1 MSPSRPQQPKH
12 LALVLALALPLCL
25 AAGSALAQSATAPNL
40 GARSEV
46 HDLYPA
52 GGPIVDRDV
61 QTRNTSG
68 QLTSER
74 WRAGSTDFRQ
84 GGLAHA
90 KQAWNNGTLV
100 AGTSALARSDGGYN
114 GFAQAHLNTSFQI
127 QVNLSGPDDGISN
140 LLWTQILATGC
151 VPRSSCVFDI
161 SFMHQTQG
169 RLAYAN
175 QSGNREASFQER
187 LTLQST
193 VHETTHQR
201 TVRGSL
207 GLQLRNLQT
216 TAQATAGGDWS
227 TSDLQP
233 FGPTPASD
241 LGLYPTGDAR
251 NALNDPQA
259 DLQGWNFFHSQV
271 LTIPVRFLA
280 APGFGS
286 LNAWQFYGLVD
297 VQLQQQA
304 AAGIGPFV
312 YSSSTLSVDF
322 ADTSTFSFAQIT
334 DPAGIVDFS
343 QARVALVAAPVP
355 EPHAAWLG
363 LAGLALLWARR
374 RRDRGSP
381 KDLSRVPG

>member
-1 MSPSRPQQPKH
+1 MSPSRPQHPKH
-12 LALVLALALPLCL
+12 LALALALSL
-25 AAGSALAQSATAPNL
+25 AAGSASAQSADAPNL

-52 GGPIVDRDV
+52 SGPIVDRDV

-90 KQAWNNGTLV
+90 KHAWNNGTLV
-100 AGTSALARSDGGYN
+100 AGASALARSDGGHN
-114 GFAQAHLNTSFQI
+114 GFAQAHMNTSFKI

-151 VPRSSCVFDI
+151 VMFPGCVFDI
-161 SFMHQTQG
+161 SFVHQTQG

-175 QSGNREASFQER
+175 SSGNREASFQER
-187 LTLQST
+187 LTLRSAT
-193 VHETTHQR
+193 DTIHER
-201 TVRGSL
+201 TVGGSIA
-207 GLQLRNLQT
+207 LQLRNQQT
-216 TAQATAGGDWS
+216 TAQVSAGGDWS
-227 TSDLQP
+227 TSDLRP
-233 FGPTPASD
+233 FDPTPASQ

-251 NALNDPQA
+251 NAQDDPQG
-259 DLQGWNFFHSQV
+259 DLQGWNFFHSEV
-271 LTIPVRFLA
+271 LTVPVRFIA
-280 APGFGS
+280 TEGFGS
-286 LNAWQFYGLVD
+286 LNAWQFYGLVE

-304 AAGIGPFV
+304 TAGIGPFV

-355 EPHAAWLG
+355 EPHAAWLALG
-363 LAGLALLWARR
+363 GLALLWARR
-374 RRDRGSP
+374 RIQVRPAAPALQAAG
-381 KDLSRVPG
+381 